1 MENRKEK
8 SKETDPSP
16 AFLDSLKHLTDIP
29 ELAFNST
36 NQLITLSNIETQE
49 YIEVNQAF
57 LDTTGYK
64 REEIIGKTSD
74 DIQLYVDLVQSR
86 KHLRLLSRLK
96 RVSDLEVWLRM
107 RSGEERVFLFS
118 ARTFFFGDS
127 IYLITYYNDISTL
140 NNGYAR
146 AESEKILKEIFD
158 SMSSYVMILR
168 RSDIDKFYIIDF
180 NFRAEE
186 VEQVDHD
193 DVLGKEISETPLAEH
208 KALLILLENI
218 QTRVGSFKIPVSGDG
233 KDDNGYY
240 IGLLLSSGDII
251 VTWEAGQH
259 QKERENEILKQGI
272 VFETFAELLP
282 EMIMEIDT
290 KGNVTFMNTQGM
302 ITLGFDNND
311 LTRGV
316 SLHELFMK
324 EDLDRL
330 MGELSDLTKPGQIT
344 FDDYILINKL
354 KRNVS
359 VLFHAGPIIIRNRV
373 TGYRCVLTDV
383 SKHKD
388 YEQKLSTEKAM
399 LEHLID
405 AAPEAIVLTDYEGQI
420 IRINKGFT
428 KLFGYGAEEVQN
440 RMIDDLIVPDEL
452 KNEAITV
459 DEVAFSQGTEAI
471 ETVRRDKRG
480 DKINVSLIASS
491 VISNDKTIAFL
502 GIYRDISREIKSRL
516 MQEIQYNISTVALQ
530 DSDIFDIYPTIVK
543 EIGKLWNVNNFF
555 IALYNREKDTLNFPF
570 FADERDHFKETDA
583 KNTLTGWVIK
593 NNKAVLLD
601 ENDILKIEK
610 TGAISLV
617 GSPCKI
623 WMGVPLKMDDEVI
636 GAICLQDYKK
646 IDAFNNDD
654 LQVFEFIANQIVLT
668 LQRRRM
674 LDNLITARKRAEEA
688 AFSKQQF
695 MSTMS
700 HEIRTPLNEV
710 IGITN
715 LLYQGNP
722 REDQMEYINTLRFSA
737 NHLLTLVN
745 DILDYN
751 KMEAGKIVFEKTEFD
766 LVSMLEDIKRSY
778 SHRAREKGISFTVEK
793 SADLPVSLIGDPV
806 RLNQII
812 SNLLSNA
819 MKFTTTGGVTLKAN
833 VNERQNNRVLLEF
846 SVTDTGIGIA
856 SEKLEE
862 IFESYAQ
869 ASADTTRKYGGTG
882 LGLAI
887 CKRLVDLQ
895 GGTISVVSEPDKG
908 SVFRFSIE
916 YSLPDADAKIND
928 QSTADTMKELV
939 GKKILVAEDNKIN
952 FFVANKFLE
961 SWGVIVTHVENGSL
975 ALDEINKNEYD
986 LVLMDLHMPVMD
998 GIEATRIIRSSPDK
1012 KISRIPIVALTAAVM
1027 SEAHDKIENLAIN
1040 DYVLKPFKPKDLY
1053 DRIAK
1058 HIR

>member
-1027 SEAHDKIENLAIN
+1027 SEAQGKIENLAIN